1 MKKIVVAK
9 KLKIDIKKGERI
21 LSDGAALIDTSGR
34 TRELKERSVLA
45 LATKKISYTI
55 ILNSS
60 EKKKIFNKLLKNKKT
75 SEDSKAIIHSVKLY
89 FALKDYLVTLPAFY
103 ICSDGFNPGLL
114 KHHLKR
120 LMGIKYHEDKIKI
133 LPSLKPLFGKKNIAD
148 RLAYSVNKNNSKPS
162 FILKEKHFK
171 QLNVL

>member
-1 MKKIVVAK
+1 MPIKR
-9 KLKIDIKKGERI
+9 LKVDLEKGERI

-45 LATKKISYTI
+45 IATKKVGYTI
-55 ILNSS
+55 LLNSS
-60 EKKKIFNKLLKNKKT
+60 EKKKIFNKLLKTKKT

-89 FALKDYLVTLPAFY
+89 FALKDYLITLPAFY

-148 RLAYSVNKNNSKPS
+148 RLAYEVNKGKTKPN

-171 QLNVL
+171 QLSLL